1 MSKSINAT
9 HYDRIP
15 TFPSDEKKR
24 ELIVNAIVETPK
36 GSDHKFCLVKQYGI
50 IAYHHVL
57 PDKLTWP
64 YDYGFVPQ
72 TLASDGDAVDML
84 VLTDDGLFP
93 GCLVEARLIGAI
105 LQTEDGI
112 ENDRLIAV
120 PVPSPGAPLRTDGYF
135 DIKDIPKRELEQIRE
150 FLVRYSTAEG
160 HAIESRGEVG
170 ADGAM
175 EIVKRCIKQYRK
187 NAA

>member
-15 TFPSDEKKR
+15 AFPSDEKKR
-24 ELIVNAIVETPK
+24 ELVVNALVETPK
-36 GSDHKFCLVKQYGI
+36 GSDHKFCLVPEYGI

-57 PDKLTWP
+57 PESLRWP

-72 TLASDGDAVDML
+72 TLAPDGDAVDIL
-84 VLTDDGLFP
+84 VITDDGLFP

-105 LQTEDGI
+105 LQTEDGT

-120 PVPSPGAPLRTDGYF
+120 PVPSPGAPLRTDAYF
-135 DIKDIPKRELEQIRE
+135 DIADLPASELTEIRE
-150 FLVRYSTAEG
+150 FLVRYSTEEG
-160 HAIESRGEVG
+160 HAIDAQGVLG
-170 ADGAM
+170 AQGAIA
-175 EIVKRCIKQYRK
+175 IVKRCMKQYRK
-187 NAA
+187 KAA

>member
-15 TFPSDEKKR
+15 TFSDSDNKR
-24 ELIVNAIVETPK
+24 DFVVNAVIETPK
-36 GSDHKFCLVKQYGI
+36 GSDHKFRLVPDYGM

-72 TLASDGDAVDML
+72 TLAPDGDAVDVL
-84 VLTDDGLFP
+84 VITDDGLFP
-93 GCLVEARLIGAI
+93 GCLVEGRVIGAI
-105 LQTEDGI
+105 LQTQDGV

-120 PVPSPGAPLRTDGYF
+120 PKPSPGAPLRTDRYM
-135 DIKDIPKRELEQIRE
+135 DLADVPKRELDEIRE
-150 FLVRYSTAEG
+150 FLVRYSSAEG
-160 HAIESRGEVG
+160 HTIEQKGEVG

-175 EIVKRCIKQYRK
+175 AIIKRCLKQYRK
-187 NAA
+187 KAA

>member
-15 TFPSDEKKR
+15 TFPNDDKKR
-24 ELIVNAIVETPK
+24 ELVVNAIVETPK
-36 GSDHKFCLVKQYGI
+36 GSDHKFQLISDYGI

-72 TLASDGDAVDML
+72 TLAPDGDAVDIL
-84 VLTDDGLFP
+84 VVTDDGLFP
-93 GCLVEARLIGAI
+93 GCLVRARLIGAI
-105 LQTEDGI
+105 LQTQDGV

-120 PVPSPGAPLRTDGYF
+120 PVPSPGAPLRTDSYV
-135 DIKDIPKRELEQIRE
+135 DITDLPKPELEQIRE
-150 FLVRYSTAEG
+150 FLIRYSTEEG
-160 HAIESRGEVG
+160 HTIDQRGEVG
-170 ADGAM
+170 AAGAI

-187 NAA
+187 KAA

>member
-15 TFPSDEKKR
+15 TFPSSEKKHDFV
-24 ELIVNAIVETPK
+24 VNAIVETPK
-36 GSDHKFCLVKQYGI
+36 GSDHKFRLMPDYGM

-57 PDKLTWP
+57 PEGLTWP
-64 YDYGFVPQ
+64 YDYGFLPQ
-72 TLASDGDAVDML
+72 TLAPDGDGVDIL
-84 VLTDDGLFP
+84 VVTDDGLFP
-93 GCLVEARLIGAI
+93 GCLVGARLIGAI

-120 PVPSPGAPLRTDGYF
+120 PTPSPGAPLRTDNYV
-135 DIKDIPKRELEQIRE
+135 DIADLPKSELEEIRG
-150 FLVRYSTAEG
+150 FLIRYSTGEG
-160 HAIESRGEVG
+160 HTIEPRGEVG
-170 ADGAM
+170 AEGAM
-175 EIVKRCIKQYRK
+175 EIVKQCIKQFRK

>member
-15 TFPSDEKKR
+15 TFSNDEKKR
-24 ELIVNAIVETPK
+24 ELVVNAVIETPK
-36 GSDHKFCLVKQYGI
+36 GSDHKFRLIPEYGI

-72 TLASDGDAVDML
+72 TLAPDGDGVDIL
-84 VLTDDGLFP
+84 VLTDHGLFP
-93 GCLVEARLIGAI
+93 GCFVETRLIGAL
-105 LQTEDGI
+105 LQTQDGV

-120 PVPSPGAPLRTDGYF
+120 PVPSPGAPLRTDDYT
-135 DIKDIPKRELEQIRE
+135 DISDIPEPELAQIRG
-150 FLVRYSTAEG
+150 FLIRYSTEEG
-160 HAIESRGEVG
+160 HTIEPRGKVG
-170 ADGAM
+170 AAGAM
-175 EIVKRCIKQYRK
+175 EIVKRCIKQFRK
-187 NAA
+187 KAA

>member
-15 TFPSDEKKR
+15 TFQNDEKKR
-24 ELIVNAIVETPK
+24 ELVVNAVVETPK
-36 GSDHKFCLVKQYGI
+36 GSDHKFALVPEYGI

-57 PDKLTWP
+57 PKNLTWP

-72 TLASDGDAVDML
+72 TLAPDGDAVDIL
-84 VLTDDGLFP
+84 VITDDGLFP

-105 LQTEDGI
+105 LQTQDGI

-120 PVPSPGAPLRTDGYF
+120 PVPSPGAPLRTDSYI
-135 DIKDIPKRELEQIRE
+135 DIADVPARELADVRE
-150 FLVRYSTAEG
+150 FLVRYSTDEG
-160 HAIESRGEVG
+160 HTIEAKGEVG
-170 ADGAM
+170 AQGAL
-175 EIVKRCIKQYRK
+175 EIVKRCMKQYRK
-187 NAA
+187 KAA